1 MPQRSTRNSGAD
13 CIPGPIRGPIH
24 PSGWPPPRRIRTPSA
39 WLESGAAIYQL
50 TNLMAQ
56 HIRRNFWEK
65 VAEGAASTGQKADRQ
80 QLRIGREVYV
90 GETPE
95 SARAEAR
102 IVLGRPFNEHQYVNR
117 QAQGTLRYVK
127 LESSHAR

>member
-1 MPQRSTRNSGAD
+1 M
-13 CIPGPIRGPIH
+13 
-24 PSGWPPPRRIRTPSA
+24 
-39 WLESGAAIYQL
+39 

-56 HIRRNFWEK
+56 HVRTLWEK
-65 VAEGAASTGQKADRQ
+65 VEEGAASTGQAADRQ

-102 IVLGRPFNEHQYVNR
+102 IVLGRPFNEHQYVQSPSAR
-117 QAQGTLRYVK
+117 DPAVCQAG
-127 LESSHAR
+127 SSHAR